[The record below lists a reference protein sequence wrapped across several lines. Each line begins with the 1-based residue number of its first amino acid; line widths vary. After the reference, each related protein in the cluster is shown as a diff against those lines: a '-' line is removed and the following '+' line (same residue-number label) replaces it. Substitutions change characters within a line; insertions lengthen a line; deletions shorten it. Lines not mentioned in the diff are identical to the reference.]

1 MKRLSPLAVRLYLI
15 GLAQLVFLLAPAI
28 LFSGPP
34 PFGMHGPP
42 GPPGPPGGPPPAHFG
57 IPPPLLNFLSGF
69 IVIAVGSW
77 LTARWLGGRV
87 EGLVR
92 AEKELLAN
100 VSHELRTSLSRIR
113 VAVTL
118 AAEGD
123 TATSRAAL
131 ADIGTDVAE
140 LAVLLDGVFETARAA
155 VEGDAAAPTTFALAR
170 EALPPAVIADRA
182 IERFRAHHPKRTIA
196 VDVDVDDALVVADPS
211 LATRALGNLL
221 DNAHKYG
228 PRGTITVRVRAEADD
243 IRYEVEDEGIGIDAR
258 ELTRVLDPFYRATS
272 GRRLPGVGIGL
283 ALVKRIVTSHEGRLA
298 IASTLGRGTT
308 VTIWLPRA

>member
-1 MKRLSPLAVRLYLI
+1 MRRPSPLAVRLYLI

-28 LFSGPP
+28 LYSGPP
-34 PFGMHGPP
+34 PFGLH
-42 GPPGPPGGPPPAHFG
+42 GPPGGPPFDHPPSLFD
-57 IPPPLLNFLSGF
+57 IPPPLLNFLCGF
-69 IVIAVGSW
+69 VVIAVGSW

-87 EGLVR
+87 EQVVR
-92 AEKELLAN
+92 AEKELVAN

-155 VEGDAAAPTTFALAR
+155 VEGDSAAPTTFALAR
-170 EALPPAVIADRA
+170 EALPPAVIAERA
-182 IERFRAHHPKRTIA
+182 IERFRAHHRARPVA
-196 VDVDVDDALVVADPS
+196 LDVDVSDALVVADPA

-221 DNAHKYG
+221 DNAHKYARG
-228 PRGTITVRVRAEADD
+228 PSDAITVRVRAEADD
-243 IRYEVEDEGIGIDAR
+243 VRYEVEDEGVGIAAK
-258 ELTRVLDPFYRATS
+258 ELAHVFEPFYRATS
-272 GRRLPGVGIGL
+272 GRKLPGVGIGL
-283 ALVKRIVTSHEGRLA
+283 ALVKRIVTSHEGRVA
-298 IASTLGRGTT
+298 ITSTPGTGTT